1 VARSRYSVVETTFEV
16 EGGDPVDGLQHVLN
30 HGHHRFVGATRVRE
44 PGGEWV
50 DVVILE
56 RIEI

>member
-1 VARSRYSVVETTFEV
+1 MENTFRV

-30 HGHHRFVGATRVRE
+30 HDGHRFVGATRVRE

-50 DVVILE
+50 DVVIL
-56 RIEI
+56 RIEE